1 MVADAV
7 LSALG
12 SLLTVQHMLYLVG
25 GVLLGISIGI
35 LPGLGG
41 IVGFSI
47 MLPFLYGMDVTSA
60 LALLIGL
67 VAVIP
72 TSDTFTSVLMGIP
85 GSSASQATVLD
96 GYPLSKRGH
105 AARALGA
112 AFSASLIGGLIGA
125 LVLTGFILFA
135 RPLILALGSAELFM
149 LGVLGLSMVGVLSG
163 DNLYKGFLACGVGL
177 LLGAVGGAPA
187 TGEWRMTFGSYY
199 LFDGMKLVIVG
210 LGVFAL
216 PEIVDLLAKNR
227 RISNRASL
235 GTGWLQGLRDVW
247 IHKWIVARCA
257 PLGSLIGAIP
267 GLGGSVVDWVAYG
280 HVVQTAKD
288 KTRFGNGDIRGVIAP
303 ESANNAK
310 EGGGL
315 VPTLLFGIPGSGS
328 MAVFLGGLTILGIEA
343 GPNLVSDQ
351 LDISYIII
359 WSLALANVVGAGA
372 CLLLSG
378 QVARLTTIP
387 YGFLAPFMLM
397 VVCFA
402 ALQATRSLNDL
413 ALLLAIGCIG
423 IAFKYFNW
431 PRPALLIGFVLADTV
446 ETYLYQAV
454 QFYSWSFIARPATL
468 AILVFM
474 VVSVFMG
481 NFLNRSGKLKP
492 AARANGDSPSA
503 SAAPYTFFSGELLLV
518 FAVLLFALY
527 ALADGASHSFLGAV
541 FPVTTAAVMLL
552 FGALLMRQLTARA
565 SQVRVLSRAIMVADK
580 NSPGGRA
587 TVDAEWRDAWL
598 NALWLAA
605 LVAGVWLLGF
615 INALAILF
623 IALIRVKTG
632 ASWLKTGII
641 TACGIGFLL
650 LISNLMVLHL
660 PSGVLFEAFFNR

>member
-7 LSALG
+7 LTALG
-12 SLLTVQHMLYLVG
+12 NLLTVQHMLHLVG
-25 GVLLGISIGI
+25 GVLLGISIGV

-235 GTGWLQGLRDVW
+235 GSGWLQGLRDVW

-288 KTRFGNGDIRGVIAP
+288 KSQFGKGDIRGVIAP

-343 GPNLVSDQ
+343 GPNLVSEQ

-387 YGFLAPFMLM
+387 YGYLAPFMIM

-413 ALLLAIGCIG
+413 ALLLAVGCIG

-454 QFYSWSFIARPATL
+454 QFYSWSFIARPGA
-468 AILVFM
+468 AVILIVL

-492 AARANGDSPSA
+492 AAAGDGAAP
-503 SAAPYTFFSGELLLV
+503 AAPYSFISGELLLV
-518 FAVLLFALY
+518 GAVSLFALY

-552 FGALLMRQLTARA
+552 FSALLMRQLTARKTQA
-565 SQVRVLSRAIMVADK
+565 ATLSRAIMVGGDGE
-580 NSPGGRA
+580 PGAATRA
-587 TVDAEWRDAWL
+587 TVDPEWRDAWL

-605 LVAGVWLLGF
+605 LVAGVWLVGF
-615 INALAILF
+615 INALTVLF
-623 IALIRVKTG
+623 IALIRAKTG
-632 ASWLKTGII
+632 ASWWKTTVI

-650 LISNLMVLHL
+650 FISNIMVLHL
-660 PSGVLFEAFFNR
+660 PSGWLFDTFFR

>member
-1 MVADAV
+1 MVAEAI
-7 LSALG
+7 LTALG
-12 SLLTVQHMLYLVG
+12 NLLTWQHMLHLVG
-25 GVLLGISIGI
+25 GVLLGISIGV

-96 GYPLSKRGH
+96 GYPLSKQGH

-227 RISNRASL
+227 RISERASL
-235 GTGWLQGLRDVW
+235 GTGWLQGLRDLW

-288 KTRFGNGDIRGVIAP
+288 KSRFGRGDIRGVIAP

-343 GPNLVSDQ
+343 GPNLVGDQ

-387 YGFLAPFMLM
+387 YGFLAPFMIM

-454 QFYSWSFIARPATL
+454 QFYSWSFIARPGAAT
-468 AILVFM
+468 ILLIL

-481 NFLNRSGKLKP
+481 NFLNRKGKFKP
-492 AARANGDSPSA
+492 ASNSLSDSSTDA
-503 SAAPYTFFSGELLLV
+503 STDAADGKNNSSTAPAVPYTLFSGELLLV
-518 FAVLLFALY
+518 CAVTVFALY
-527 ALADGASHSFLGAV
+527 ALADSAAHSFLGAV
-541 FPVTTAAVMLL
+541 FPVTTATVMLL
-552 FGALLMRQLTARA
+552 FGALLARQLTARG
-565 SQVRVLSRAIMVADK
+565 SQATVLSRAVMVGD
-580 NSPGGRA
+580 GGA
-587 TVDAEWRDAWL
+587 GVDPEWRAAWL

-605 LVAGVWLLGF
+605 LVAAFGCSVLST
-615 INALAILF
+615 
-623 IALIRVKTG
+623 RSRCCSSRSS
-632 ASWLKTGII
+632 ASRPAHRG
-641 TACGIGFLL
+641 
-650 LISNLMVLHL
+650 
-660 PSGVLFEAFFNR
+660 

>member
-7 LSALG
+7 LTALG
-12 SLLTVQHMLYLVG
+12 NLLTVQHMLHLVG
-25 GVLLGISIGI
+25 GVLLGISIGV

-235 GTGWLQGLRDVW
+235 GSGWLQGLRDVW

-288 KTRFGNGDIRGVIAP
+288 KSEFGAGDIRGVIAP

-343 GPNLVSDQ
+343 GPNLVGEQ

-359 WSLALANVVGAGA
+359 WSLAIANVVGAGA

-387 YGFLAPFMLM
+387 YGYLAPFMIM

-454 QFYSWSFIARPATL
+454 QFYSWSFIARPGA
-468 AILVFM
+468 AVILVVL

-492 AARANGDSPSA
+492 AAAGHGTSP
-503 SAAPYTFFSGELLLV
+503 AAPYSFFSGELLLV
-518 FAVLLFALY
+518 GAVLLFALY

-552 FGALLMRQLTARA
+552 FSALLARQLGARGSQAGALSRTVTVGGQGA
-565 SQVRVLSRAIMVADK
+565 QVE
-580 NSPGGRA
+580 
-587 TVDAEWRDAWL
+587 AEWRDAWL

-605 LVAGVWLLGF
+605 LVAGVWLFGF
-615 INALAILF
+615 INALTVLF
-623 IALIRVKTG
+623 IALIRAKTG
-632 ASWLKTGII
+632 ASWLKTGVI

-650 LISNLMVLHL
+650 FISNIMVLHL
-660 PSGVLFEAFFNR
+660 PSGWLFENFLNR